1 MRSLPVSLTHTEKC
15 LGWSFWGLQMLAL
28 PSIIALLVPVFAPG
42 LGAAEQNFLYLA
54 FSFLVVSAM
63 MLRFL
68 RESLKVFLA
77 RPFYALRWAGISYIL
92 YWVSFLA
99 LSFLLT
105 TLFPTFQNANDTTV
119 FEIFNENRTLTTIG
133 VVVLAP
139 ITEELLY
146 RGVIFGS
153 IHSRSRFA
161 AYALSCMVFS
171 AVHVVGYIG
180 QWDML
185 TLALCFLQYIP
196 AGLCLAWAY
205 ERSGTIWAPI
215 LIHIAVNQTGI
226 LSWR

>member
-1 MRSLPVSLTHTEKC
+1 MKSLPVSLTHTEKI
-15 LGWSFWGLQMLAL
+15 LGWSFWGLQMLVI
-28 PSIIALLVPVFAPG
+28 PSAISLLVSVFAPEMD
-42 LGAAEQNFLYLA
+42 LAKQNFLYLA
-54 FSFLVVSAM
+54 FSFLVVSTM

-99 LSFLLT
+99 LSFLLA
-105 TLFPTFQNANDTTV
+105 TLVPTFQNANDATV
-119 FEIFNENRTLTTIG
+119 FEVFSQNRTLTSIG
-133 VVVLAP
+133 VIILAP

-153 IHSRSRFA
+153 LHSRSRFA
-161 AYALSCMVFS
+161 AYAVSCAVFS

-180 QWDML
+180 QWDAL

-205 ERSGTIWAPI
+205 ERSGSIWAPI